1 MRRNKRQ
8 DNDHTDESEVFKKK
22 SLMAAKNRKR
32 MSKIVFA
39 VMCLLAAFV
48 VAACMLSY
56 FFQLCLTC
64 KRLEATLQLP
74 PGPCLETRKARK
86 ALTDAF
92 RAFYIRL

>member
-1 MRRNKRQ
+1 MGRNKRQ
-8 DNDHTDESEVFKKK
+8 DYDHTDESEVFKKK

-56 FFQLCLTC
+56 FFNFVLPASALRQRFSCRRGRVLKQK
-64 KRLEATLQLP
+64 KRGKP
-74 PGPCLETRKARK
+74 
-86 ALTDAF
+86 
-92 RAFYIRL
+92 

>member
-1 MRRNKRQ
+1 MGRNKRQ
-8 DNDHTDESEVFKKK
+8 DYDHTDESEVFKKK

-56 FFQLCLTC
+56 FFKFVRPARALRQRFSCRRGRVLKQE
-64 KRLEATLQLP
+64 KRGKP
-74 PGPCLETRKARK
+74 
-86 ALTDAF
+86 
-92 RAFYIRL
+92 

>member
-1 MRRNKRQ
+1 MGRNKRQ
-8 DNDHTDESEVFKKK
+8 DYDHTDESEVFKKK

-56 FFQLCLTC
+56 FFNFVWPASALRQRLCCRRGRVLKQK
-64 KRLEATLQLP
+64 KRGKP
-74 PGPCLETRKARK
+74 
-86 ALTDAF
+86 
-92 RAFYIRL
+92 